1 MFLFSLLLIQQ
12 VVINEVL
19 ANPKGKTGPGC
30 PEDRNEFIELYNN
43 SEDTFNLFAWRISDF
58 DARDTIVSWR
68 DSLIL
73 QKYPKLK
80 INTTI
85 LPPKTY
91 ALILDLEYTQTGN
104 GEYVMPYDLP
114 ESLIVLTIGNTT
126 IGDEL
131 AMNDSL
137 ILYSPDSSLI
147 STFSFPNQTK
157 DGFSLER
164 IHPTKPD
171 SLENWIESLD
181 SSGSTPGRE
190 NSSLTYINPGISN
203 LMVAKE
209 ERIKFFLTLK
219 NPFYTNCGNWAVDFK
234 INGGK
239 IGEIAGEGLKPKS
252 ETILEF
258 FPETL
263 PWGKVE
269 IIAQLLCPKD
279 KDTTNN
285 YLTTYFTN
293 LKEDEVFLFP
303 PVFTPDNDGENDY
316 LAIYLSLEEGTDL
329 AINVFNLRGRKVK
342 RIYQGKYNK
351 NQTLLWDGK
360 NDNNEILP
368 RGVYILTIEYQKG
381 GEKKFIKRS
390 CVLANKSR
398 S

>member
-1 MFLFSLLLIQQ
+1 M
-12 VVINEVL
+12 

-43 SEDTFNLFAWRISDF
+43 SEDTFNLLGWRISDF
-58 DARDTIVSWR
+58 DARDTIVFWR
-68 DSLIL
+68 DTLIL

-85 LPPKTY
+85 LPPNRY

-104 GEYVMPYDLP
+104 EEYIMPYNLP
-114 ESLIVLTIGNTT
+114 ESLIVLTVGNTT
-126 IGDEL
+126 IGDGL

-137 ILYSPDSSLI
+137 ILYSPDSSII
-147 STFSFPNQTK
+147 STFSFPRTTK

-164 IHPTKPD
+164 IHPSKPD
-171 SLENWIESLD
+171 SLENWIESFD
-181 SSGSTPGRE
+181 TSGSTPGRE
-190 NSSLTYINPGISN
+190 NSSLTYINPGISH

-209 ERIKFFLTLK
+209 EKIKFCLTLK
-219 NPFYTNCGNWAVDFK
+219 NPSYTNCGNWEVDFK
-234 INGGK
+234 INGER
-239 IGEIAGEGLKPKS
+239 IGEITGEDLKPKS
-252 ETILEF
+252 ETILTF
-258 FPETL
+258 FPEIL

-269 IIAQLLCPKD
+269 IAARLFCPKD

-285 YLTTYFTN
+285 YLTTYFIN

-303 PVFTPDNDGENDY
+303 PVFTPDDDGENDY

-329 AINVFNLRGRKVK
+329 AISVFNLRGRKVK
-342 RIYQGKYNK
+342 KIYQGKYNK
-351 NQTLLWDGK
+351 NQTLLWNGK

-381 GEKKFIKRS
+381 GERKIIKRS
-390 CVLANKSR
+390 CVLAGKSR
-398 S
+398 N